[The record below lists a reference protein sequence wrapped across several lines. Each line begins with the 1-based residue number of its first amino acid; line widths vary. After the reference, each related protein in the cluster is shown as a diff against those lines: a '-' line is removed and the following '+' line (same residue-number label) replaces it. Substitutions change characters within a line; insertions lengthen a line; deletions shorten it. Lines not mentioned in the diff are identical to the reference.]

1 MKQLKLTLVLTMLM
15 SMVGLQTFAA
25 WDTSTKIEVDGLYYY
40 LDNDNNQAQVTS
52 MPDGK
57 YTGEIEI
64 PSTFNYQENTYS
76 VTSIGEDAFYECS
89 DLTFV
94 TIPNSVTSI
103 DRWAFCKCSS
113 LTSITIPNSVTTIGQ
128 YAFGGCSSLASV
140 TLNSNAVASKKYT
153 TSDNL
158 TTIFGVE
165 EREFIIGDEV
175 TSIGQYAFYY
185 CYGLTSI
192 TIPNS
197 VTEIGL
203 GAFRGCSRLTSI
215 KVDSSNTNYDS
226 RNDCNAIIV
235 TASNALIVGC
245 KNTVIPNSVTSIA
258 DYAFLN
264 CSDLTSITI
273 PNSVTSIGNYAFK
286 FCSGLTSITIP
297 NSVANIFYEAF
308 YGCNNLTSVTLNSD
322 AVVSQAY
329 TWKSNMYYIFGSQ
342 VKEYIIGEDV
352 TSIGENAFTG
362 YTGLNSVTLNSN
374 AVVSKAYTES
384 DNMRNIFGRVKEYII
399 GENVTSI
406 GDYAFYDCG
415 GLTSFTIPDNVT
427 SIGDYAFYDCG
438 GLTSFTIPDN
448 VTSIGDYAFSGCS
461 RFTSV
466 TIPNSV
472 TSIGE
477 SAFNTCSVV
486 TLNSNAIASETYTS
500 SSNLKNVFGEQVVEF
515 IIGKD
520 VTSIGKYA
528 FSGYSSLTTITI
540 PNSVM
545 SIDDFAFYGCSGLT
559 KVIVS
564 DIAAWCGIS
573 FGNSS
578 ANPLYYAHHLY
589 SDENTEITNLVMPD
603 GVTSIGKYAFAN
615 CSSLTSVTI
624 PNSVTSIGYDAFSDC
639 SGLTSVTLH
648 CKTVGSW
655 FSGFKSIKEVIL
667 GNKVKSIGW
676 DAFSD
681 CSGLTSVTIPNSVTS
696 IGERA
701 FYECYGLTVTSIGER
716 AFYECY
722 GLTSVTIGN
731 SVTSIGNY
739 AFYFCY
745 RLTSITIP
753 NSVTSIGNYAFYD
766 CGLTSIEI
774 PNSVTSIG
782 EGAFDWCTSLTSVT
796 VLNPTPVVIAED
808 VFTNRTNAILYV
820 PEGSKSAYQ
829 TADYWKEFKE
839 IVEID
844 PSGIDQIMSNDKN
857 NATIFTLDGK
867 RIKKP
872 QKGINIIDGK
882 KVVVK

>member
-427 SIGDYAFYDCG
+427 SIGDYAF
-438 GLTSFTIPDN
+438 
-448 VTSIGDYAFSGCS
+448 SGCS

-701 FYECYGLTVTSIGER
+701 FYECYGLT
-716 AFYECY
+716 
-722 GLTSVTIGN
+722 SVTIGN

>member
-427 SIGDYAFYDCG
+427 SIGDYAF
-438 GLTSFTIPDN
+438 
-448 VTSIGDYAFSGCS
+448 SGCS

-624 PNSVTSIGYDAFSDC
+624 PNSVTKVGNFAFCGC
-639 SGLTSVTLH
+639 SSLTSLT
-648 CKTVGSW
+648 
-655 FSGFKSIKEVIL
+655 
-667 GNKVKSIGW
+667 IG
-676 DAFSD
+676 
-681 CSGLTSVTIPNSVTS
+681 NSVTS

-701 FYECYGLTVTSIGER
+701 FNGCDSIQTVISLIENPL
-716 AFYECY
+716 EI
-722 GLTSVTIGN
+722 SGN
-731 SVTSIGNY
+731 SSSMFTQK
-739 AFYFCY
+739 
-745 RLTSITIP
+745 T
-753 NSVTSIGNYAFYD
+753 YD
-766 CGLTSIEI
+766 
-774 PNSVTSIG
+774 
-782 EGAFDWCTSLTSVT
+782 
-796 VLNPTPVVIAED
+796 
-808 VFTNRTNAILYV
+808 NATLYV
-820 PEGSKSAYQ
+820 PKGTIEKYKTAEG
-829 TADYWKEFKE
+829 WKEFAHIKE
-839 IVEID
+839 GVPAGINVVE
-844 PSGIDQIMSNDKN
+844 NTKN
-857 NATIFTLDGK
+857 NNTTIYDLNGV
-867 RIKKP
+867 RQAKP
-872 QKGINIIDGK
+872 EKGINIINGK
-882 KVVVK
+882 KVIVK

>member
-427 SIGDYAFYDCG
+427 SIGDYAF
-438 GLTSFTIPDN
+438 
-448 VTSIGDYAFSGCS
+448 SGCS

-701 FYECYGLTVTSIGER
+701 FYECYGLT
-716 AFYECY
+716 
-722 GLTSVTIGN
+722 SVTIGN

-872 QKGINIIDGK
+872 QKGINIIDGN